1 MSKKTAKDMADN
13 ALLYDFYGA
22 LLTPHQ
28 QSVYEDVYFNDM
40 SAAEVSA
47 EYNISRQAVSDLLK
61 RIDKILT
68 GYEDKLGL
76 VMKFNR
82 AKEKVDDIS
91 LKLKDI
97 KSKYNDSEIDE
108 IIKEANSV
116 LDEF

>member
-1 MSKKTAKDMADN
+1 MSKKTAEDMADN

-28 QSVYEDVYFNDM
+28 QSVYEDVYYNDM
-40 SAAEVSA
+40 SVTEVSK
-47 EYNISRQAVSDLLK
+47 EYEISRQAVSDLLK
-61 RIDKILT
+61 RIDKILFE
-68 GYEDKLGL
+68 YEDKLGL

-91 LKLKDI
+91 LKLKEI
-97 KSKYNDSEIDE
+97 KVRHGDGEIDK
-108 IIKEANSV
+108 IIDIADSL

>member
-1 MSKKTAKDMADN
+1 MSKKTAKDMAYN

-22 LLTPHQ
+22 LLTEHQ

-40 SAAEVSA
+40 SVTEVSK
-47 EYNISRQAVSDLLK
+47 EYDISRQAVSDLLK
-61 RIDKILT
+61 RIDKILS

-76 VMKFNR
+76 VMKFRR

-91 LKLKDI
+91 VMLKNV
-97 KSKYNDSEIDE
+97 KSEYDVNEIDK
-108 IIKEANSV
+108 IIDIADSV